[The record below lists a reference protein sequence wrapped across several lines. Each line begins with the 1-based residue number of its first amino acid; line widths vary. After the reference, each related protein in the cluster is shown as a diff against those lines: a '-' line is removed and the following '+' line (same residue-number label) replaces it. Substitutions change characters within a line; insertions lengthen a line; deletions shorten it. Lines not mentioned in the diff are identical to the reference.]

1 MPTVVTFSFPL
12 DITHTR
18 ELKAQKTDVI
28 SHLKSVYK
36 NADDQVMFNNNALN
50 YNFLTFYG
58 NNNNTCMYCIELFM
72 FLC

>member
-36 NADDQVMFNNNALN
+36 NADDQV
-50 YNFLTFYG
+50 
-58 NNNNTCMYCIELFM
+58 IHV
-72 FLC
+72 